1 MRGRPRNEIL
11 NEILMRES
19 CDLHV
24 QGTNSLSYESAL
36 PFYFGSR
43 GMKTGA
49 DCVAL
54 NVPAFSTSS
63 IPSIER
69 HSELKQKPLVQQV
82 A

>member
-1 MRGRPRNEIL
+1 MRGRPRNVISSEM
-11 NEILMRES
+11 LMRVS
-19 CDLHV
+19 RDLHI

-69 HSELKQKPLVQQV
+69 HSELKQKPLVQRV